1 VQEKPVAT
9 GPIYLGIYFLSS
21 TKMEQKCDR
30 FSLGHTYL
38 FITLGELP
46 SKIYK
51 SRDRSA
57 IPAMSVNAY
66 QRGCFFAVS

>member
-38 FITLGELP
+38 FITLALWYLELKRTYNP
-46 SKIYK
+46 SGKIG
-51 SRDRSA
+51 S
-57 IPAMSVNAY
+57 I
-66 QRGCFFAVS
+66 F